1 MGKRLIL
8 STLLLI
14 MLVFLSFPSDTEA
27 ADFRS
32 GSEVNIGPEETVND
46 DLYAARGTINFNGI
60 IDGDLVAAGGTI
72 NVRGTING
80 DVIASGGSVMV
91 NGMVR
96 DNVRASGG
104 TVIINSTVAGDVV
117 VAGGSVELEP
127 GASVGRDM
135 VIGAGSVQID
145 GNVERDL
152 LLGAGSATI
161 NGTVG
166 GDVKAELS
174 DGLTLGPM
182 ARIEGDLAVTSPQE
196 IGVAQGATVLGNTVY
211 EELTT
216 SLFWVSV
223 RETAGIQVVQD
234 IASRVQW
241 FLGTALVGLLLWIV
255 PRTLEGTSE
264 TVIRS
269 PWGSLGLGVAVL
281 ILAPIVIVIAAVI
294 AIFIGGFA
302 GVPVAVVPHRSIP
315 GASGADCTGDWI
327 PHRQIPARQAERLQ
341 SICRMAGAVVGGVDP
356 GIDRV
361 RAVLELGRYSAD
373 STFRLWG
380 LGALSVQALPGSAA
394 GGERLRGCLKGF
406 ITLPYR

>member
-1 MGKRLIL
+1 MAKRLIL

-32 GSEVNIGPEETVND
+32 GSEVTIGPEETVND
-46 DLYAARGTINFNGI
+46 DLYAAGGTVNVNGI

-72 NVRGTING
+72 NVRGAING
-80 DVIASGGSVMV
+80 DVIAAGGSVIV

-104 TVIINSTVAGDVV
+104 NVVIHSTVLGDVV
-117 VAGGSVELEP
+117 AAGGSVELEP

-135 VIGAGSVQID
+135 VVGAGSIQID
-145 GNVERDL
+145 GNIGRDV

-166 GDVKAELS
+166 GDVRAELG

-182 ARIEGDLAVTSPQE
+182 ARIEGNLTVTSPQE
-196 IGVAQGATVLGNTVY
+196 IEVAQGAAVLGNTVY
-211 EELTT
+211 EEPTT
-216 SLFWVSV
+216 SLFWVRV

-234 IASRVQW
+234 IVSRVQW
-241 FLGTALVGLLLWIV
+241 FLGTALVGLLLLWIV

-269 PWGSLGLGVAVL
+269 PWSSLGLGVAVL

-302 GVPVAVVPHRSIP
+302 GVPVAVVPTAVYLALLVLTAPVIGFLIGRYLLGRLRGSRAFAAWQALLLGVLILALIGFVP
-315 GASGADCTGDWI
+315 FLNWIVTLLTLLFGFGAWVLFLYR
-327 PHRQIPARQAERLQ
+327 HYREARQAE
-341 SICRMAGAVVGGVDP
+341 
-356 GIDRV
+356 
-361 RAVLELGRYSAD
+361 
-373 STFRLWG
+373 
-380 LGALSVQALPGSAA
+380 SV
-394 GGERLRGCLKGF
+394 
-406 ITLPYR
+406 